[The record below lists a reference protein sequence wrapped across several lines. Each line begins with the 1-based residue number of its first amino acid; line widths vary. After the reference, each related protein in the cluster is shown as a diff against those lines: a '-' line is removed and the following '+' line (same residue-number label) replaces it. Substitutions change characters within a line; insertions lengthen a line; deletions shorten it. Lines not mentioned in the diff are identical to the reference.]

1 MALPSAGRQCV
12 IAVMGA
18 CGQKLLCA
26 FTLQKETPLAN
37 AVFWAARKGNL
48 ALLQLLLNSGRVDSD
63 CRDSVRTLH
72 ALAAWLQLQLAFTI
86 ACVGSPSHKQFS
98 IIFFNNILIDES
110 LVCLVFQYLRLEY
123 LLAWHLKKKKGL
135 LTNALLMFFCSV
147 FIPQYG
153 TTALM
158 VASYSGHYECVKEL
172 IMQGADINYQ
182 RQVQLVTGL
191 VTNNTSARKLL
202 CVLILITS
210 MR

>member
-1 MALPSAGRQCV
+1 MTLPSAGRQCV
-12 IAVMGA
+12 IAVMVA
-18 CGQKLLCA
+18 CGQKLLCV

-48 ALLQLLLNSGRVDSD
+48 ALLQLLLNSGRVDAD
-63 CRDSVRTLH
+63 CRDSVRSLH
-72 ALAAWLQLQLAFTI
+72 HYCMCRLTISQTIFNDFFQQHINWWVFSVFGFSVPQVRIPFSMACTKKRKDCWLI
-86 ACVGSPSHKQFS
+86 H
-98 IIFFNNILIDES
+98 
-110 LVCLVFQYLRLEY
+110 
-123 LLAWHLKKKKGL
+123 
-135 LTNALLMFFCSV
+135 ALLMFFCSV

-191 VTNNTSARKLL
+191 VSDNTSAHKLL
-202 CVLILITS
+202 CVQILITS
-210 MR
+210 MRWIEFIMCVF